1 MESDLNGQQQ
11 IWTVI
16 RSQRKQINI
25 LAETNNITPETSN
38 KYLTILFEKIKI
50 EELGETIQSLIE
62 DARYQIS
69 YRTDSKVGPESKK
82 RHKISKVLPSLLSFF
97 LKKDLKKVIVALKFI
112 KLQLV
117 SELVL
122 MLHTKPLN

>member
-38 KYLTILFEKIKI
+38 KYLTILFEKITI
-50 EELGETIQSLIE
+50 EELEETIQSLIE

-69 YRTDSKVGPESKK
+69 YRTDCKVGPESKNDIK
-82 RHKISKVLPSLLSFF
+82 FRKYYHHYYPSF
-97 LKKDLKKVIVALKFI
+97 
-112 KLQLV
+112 
-117 SELVL
+117 
-122 MLHTKPLN
+122 